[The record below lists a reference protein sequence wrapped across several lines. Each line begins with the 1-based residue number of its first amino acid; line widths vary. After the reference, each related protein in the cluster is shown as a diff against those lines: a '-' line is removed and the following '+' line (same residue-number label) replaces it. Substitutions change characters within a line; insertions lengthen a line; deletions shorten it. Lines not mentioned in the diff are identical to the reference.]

1 MKTNGKL
8 QRITKET
15 EILIDTIQEFYKMPT
30 RSKTLEFVLKTYA
43 QQLNLLHKNK
53 KNED

>member
-1 MKTNGKL
+1 MNGKL

-15 EILIDTIQEFYKMPT
+15 ELLLDEIKNFYKIPT
-30 RSKTLEFVLKTYA
+30 RSKTLEFVLKIHS
-43 QQLNLLHKNK
+43 QQLNLYNKIK